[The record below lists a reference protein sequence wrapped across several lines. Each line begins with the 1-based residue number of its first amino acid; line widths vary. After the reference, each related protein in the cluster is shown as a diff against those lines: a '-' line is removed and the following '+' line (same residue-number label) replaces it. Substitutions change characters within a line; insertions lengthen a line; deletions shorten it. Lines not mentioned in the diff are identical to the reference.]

1 MLWRDEK
8 VSLILLLKLLT
19 QDTYKDVLV
28 KSMED
33 LKVAHDYTVRSSN
46 NDIVQFC
53 YGYDGF
59 NSVDLEKQK
68 TNFTKD

>member
-1 MLWRDEK
+1 
-8 VSLILLLKLLT
+8 
-19 QDTYKDVLV
+19 
-28 KSMED
+28 MED

-68 TNFTKD
+68 TNFIKIDIENLNTRLLY